1 MKLKH
6 MILKK
11 CMQLSFPFLLSC
23 SLLAG
28 CASPSVGILE
38 NNTEI
43 AAEYDSTTASG
54 FDSFLDHLFCSEL
67 AGNTINLHFTLT
79 DPESFGIT
87 DTSVSLGDLSD
98 QSISETN
105 ANLENTLSALKKFDY
120 DSLDTGRR
128 LTYDVLSAY
137 LNLQLSAADLTYYDE
152 LLRPST
158 GIQAQLPVLYEEYR
172 FYDKE
177 DVEDYLAL
185 LALTDDYFEQIIAF
199 ERKKADEGL
208 FMSDFAC
215 DTIISQCEDFIAD
228 QETHYLLQTFDRKI
242 DQMTE
247 LTDAEKSAYKARN
260 KAVLTDSLFPAYKS
274 LANAMSELMGSGNND
289 MGLCYLA
296 DGKKYYE
303 YLVANN
309 TGCYLDIKD
318 IQSMIENKRIS
329 DLAEITVIVQ
339 ENPDI
344 LKPVTLEAM
353 DPQAVLSL
361 LQEKMLEHFP
371 AAPDASYTVSYID
384 ECMEEYMAPAFY
396 ITAPID
402 DYSNNS
408 IYINASTD
416 PAGMTYFTT
425 LAHEGFPGHLYQTVM
440 SYNAG
445 LPAVR
450 SILNFP
456 GYVEGW
462 ATYVEMISYQ
472 YAGLP
477 QEQAAALS
485 LNQSALLS
493 LYASTDI
500 GIHYDGWSFS
510 DTVTFWS
517 GYGIT
522 DTKSLRRVYELIVE
536 EPSHYLKYYVG
547 YLEFLDLKET
557 AREMYGSDY
566 SDITF
571 HQAVLNIGPAPF
583 DIVEKYLKE
592 YY

>member
-1 MKLKH
+1 
-6 MILKK
+6 
-11 CMQLSFPFLLSC
+11 MQLSFPFLLSC

-28 CASPSVGILE
+28 CASPSVGILK
-38 NNTEI
+38 NDTEI
-43 AAEYDSTTASG
+43 AAEYDSTTAAG
-54 FDSFLDHLFCSEL
+54 FDSFLDHFFCSEL

-98 QSISETN
+98 QSISEAN

-120 DSLDTGRR
+120 DSLDTDRR
-128 LTYDVLSAY
+128 LTYDVFSAY

-260 KAVLTDSLFPAYKS
+260 KAVLADSLFPAYKS

-303 YLVANN
+303 YLVAHN

-329 DLAEITVIVQ
+329 DLAELAVLVQ

-344 LKPVTLEAM
+344 LKTVTLEAM

-571 HQAVLNIGPAPF
+571 HQAVLDIGPAPF

>member
-28 CASPSVGILE
+28 CASPSVGILK
-38 NNTEI
+38 NDTEI
-43 AAEYDSTTASG
+43 AAEYDSTTAAG

-260 KAVLTDSLFPAYKS
+260 KAVLADSLFPAYKS

-303 YLVANN
+303 YLVAHN

-329 DLAEITVIVQ
+329 DLAEIAVLVQ

-344 LKPVTLEAM
+344 LKTVTLEAM

-371 AAPDASYTVSYID
+371 ATPDASYTVSYID

-571 HQAVLNIGPAPF
+571 HQAVLDIGPAPF

>member
-1 MKLKH
+1 
-6 MILKK
+6 
-11 CMQLSFPFLLSC
+11 MQLSFPFLLSC

-28 CASPSVGILE
+28 CASPSVGILK
-38 NNTEI
+38 NDTEI
-43 AAEYDSTTASG
+43 AAEYDSTTAAG

-105 ANLENTLSALKKFDY
+105 ANLENTLYALKKFDY

-260 KAVLTDSLFPAYKS
+260 KAVLADSLFPAYKS

-303 YLVANN
+303 YLVAHN

-329 DLAEITVIVQ
+329 DLAEIAVLVQ

-344 LKPVTLEAM
+344 LKTVTLEAM

-571 HQAVLNIGPAPF
+571 HQAVLDIGPAPF